1 MLYEKNI
8 FKKNIKNIDI
18 HLGLAYPNIYRTA
31 MSSLGYNILY
41 NHLNE
46 REDTWCER
54 IIFPSINSIESNT
67 PSRYFDIISFTLQF
81 EEDYFNVLKMLKSA
95 EIPLKREDRTDKDP
109 LIIAGGPCATA
120 NPQPLSDYIDMFI
133 IGEGEYVVDEI
144 LDRHLQTEDK
154 NLEKFLDIPGVYIP
168 EYGNKAK
175 IRIVEDMNHAYHITQ
190 PVISQSDDDEHQ
202 TIFNNS
208 IMLNVS
214 RGCTRGCRF
223 CMSSYLYRPMRQTD
237 YKKLIDI
244 AIKNRENTGLN
255 KITLIG
261 AAVSDYHDLE
271 KLIHGLEDEN
281 FQIST
286 PSLRIESITKETLQ
300 TLKNSGL
307 KTITLA
313 PESIPKLR
321 KVINKDILEEEIF
334 TVIENAVELDFKIK
348 LYFLIGI
355 PGESMDDIE
364 ELCQYMKKIANMHY
378 NIKNVKFSVNPIIPK
393 PHTPLQWEPYNF
405 KDIKKKT
412 RYIKKEMRKYNIKC
426 ESPKKGLIQ
435 YILSCGNRGIGAII
449 EKSLEKQVTLK
460 EWREAIPNY
469 NLDDELPWSNIDV
482 GVNEKFLKIENRR
495 LRNLKQTPWCET
507 SPCYNCGAC
516 K

>member
-18 HLGLAYPNIYRTA
+18 HLGLTYPNIYRTA

-334 TVIENAVELDFKIK
+334 TVIENAVELDF
-348 LYFLIGI
+348 
-355 PGESMDDIE
+355 
-364 ELCQYMKKIANMHY
+364 
-378 NIKNVKFSVNPIIPK
+378 
-393 PHTPLQWEPYNF
+393 
-405 KDIKKKT
+405 
-412 RYIKKEMRKYNIKC
+412 
-426 ESPKKGLIQ
+426 
-435 YILSCGNRGIGAII
+435 
-449 EKSLEKQVTLK
+449 
-460 EWREAIPNY
+460 
-469 NLDDELPWSNIDV
+469 
-482 GVNEKFLKIENRR
+482 
-495 LRNLKQTPWCET
+495 
-507 SPCYNCGAC
+507 
-516 K
+516 